1 MDTAEDRLM
10 GYGEPRY
17 DQSAKNILSDKS
29 ILAHIL
35 KSTVSEFK
43 DASIEDIANVYIEGT
58 PEVSRIPLNQDKT
71 NAIAKK
77 IQGDRN
83 EESSPTE
90 GWVTFDI
97 LFHAKAPESGDL
109 ITLIINVE
117 AQKTQK
123 ASTLG
128 YDILKRALYYV
139 SRIMSSQKKREF
151 EGSDYNNIKKVY
163 SIFICMD
170 SPNGQN
176 AINRYRMKEE
186 HLLHRYKA
194 NQKSYDLL
202 NVVMIYLSDEKVR
215 NRLIGL
221 LQLLFRKENMS
232 GDERNEILKE
242 RYNIHLTE
250 EQREELN
257 TMCNLSEGIVDRVTE
272 RVTKSVT
279 ASVTK
284 SVTDSVTKSVTKSVT
299 DSVTKSVKRSDA
311 IESVRNLMVN
321 LRLDI
326 NQAMDALNVPTE
338 MRADV
343 RKALGK

>member
-1 MDTAEDRLM
+1 M
-10 GYGEPRY
+10 
-17 DQSAKNILSDKS
+17 
-29 ILAHIL
+29 
-35 KSTVSEFK
+35 
-43 DASIEDIANVYIEGT
+43 
-58 PEVSRIPLNQDKT
+58 
-71 NAIAKK
+71 
-77 IQGDRN
+77 
-83 EESSPTE
+83 
-90 GWVTFDI
+90 
-97 LFHAKAPESGDL
+97 
-109 ITLIINVE
+109 E
-117 AQKTQK
+117 AQKTQR

-151 EGSDYNNIKKVY
+151 EGSDYNSIKKVY

-170 SPNGQN
+170 SPNGQS

-242 RYNIHLTE
+242 KYNIHLTE

-279 ASVTK
+279 
-284 SVTDSVTKSVTKSVT
+284 DSVTQ
-299 DSVTKSVKRSDA
+299 SVKRSDA
-311 IESVRNLMVN
+311 IEFVRNLMVN

>member
-1 MDTAEDRLM
+1 MDTAEDRLV

-58 PEVSRIPLNQDKT
+58 PEVSQIPVNQDKT
-71 NAIAKK
+71 NAVTKK

-117 AQKTQK
+117 AQKTQR

-151 EGSDYNNIKKVY
+151 EGSDYNSIKKVY

-170 SPNGQN
+170 SPNGQS

-232 GDERNEILKE
+232 GDKRNEILKE
-242 RYNIHLTE
+242 KYNIHLTE

-279 ASVTK
+279 
-284 SVTDSVTKSVTKSVT
+284 

-311 IESVRNLMVN
+311 IESVRNVMVN
-321 LRLDI
+321 LSLDI

-338 MRADV
+338 MRADI

>member
-58 PEVSRIPLNQDKT
+58 PEVSQIPVNQDKT
-71 NAIAKK
+71 NAVTKK

-117 AQKTQK
+117 AQKTQR

-139 SRIMSSQKKREF
+139 SRIISSQKEREF
-151 EGSDYNNIKKVY
+151 EGSDYNKIKKVY

-170 SPNGQN
+170 SPNGQS

-242 RYNIHLTE
+242 KYNIHLTE

-279 ASVTK
+279 
-284 SVTDSVTKSVTKSVT
+284 
-299 DSVTKSVKRSDA
+299 DSVTKSVKRSVA
-311 IESVRNLMVN
+311 IESVRNVMVN

>member
-1 MDTAEDRLM
+1 M
-10 GYGEPRY
+10 
-17 DQSAKNILSDKS
+17 
-29 ILAHIL
+29 
-35 KSTVSEFK
+35 
-43 DASIEDIANVYIEGT
+43 
-58 PEVSRIPLNQDKT
+58 NQDKT
-71 NAIAKK
+71 NAVTKK

-90 GWVTFDI
+90 GWVTFGI

-117 AQKTQK
+117 AQKTQR

-151 EGSDYNNIKKVY
+151 EGSDYNSIKKVY

-170 SPNGQN
+170 SPNGQS

-242 RYNIHLTE
+242 KYNIHLTE

-284 SVTDSVTKSVTKSVT
+284 SV
-299 DSVTKSVKRSDA
+299 KRSDA
-311 IESVRNLMVN
+311 IESVRNLMISTGWN
-321 LRLDI
+321 SDKAI
-326 NQAMDALNVPTE
+326 DALRIPKELRNEIRMSVS
-338 MRADV
+338 
-343 RKALGK
+343 L